1 MGELNEANLNNL
13 TSNIEDNL
21 QSIRKGLNNI
31 EDEDTKESIESF
43 LSKQDPIV
51 NLLAQLKSNATKYH
65 IDELT
70 ELINDIK
77 GDFEEMAE
85 NDIPPKILLQMQETI
100 NEVKRFSGKM
110 TKEYEK
116 QIAIG
121 KKIQKKYEDA
131 SQDLIEMLDDI
142 RAAGTPSDESEKI
155 IEDLREYQ
163 KNADDLLS
171 TDPIADDAL
180 QILMNIEAKMIK
192 LIIKLKSNSPK
203 METKL
208 VSIKKQKF
216 ELIRILKKNEDKVDQ
231 KRFDKSLKD
240 LLKKLGELELTNKQ
254 KEMLKKIKKYMKET
268 KYLHDKVK
276 TVGLEAFTKLEMDI
290 LQENYK
296 IIGHHLLGFYEE
308 QIPDEISEFFD
319 AVQEAIKK
327 WNFNIGFWLEVKLF
341 FFQF

>member
-21 QSIRKGLNNI
+21 QSIRDGLNNI

-43 LSKQDPIV
+43 LSKQDPLV
-51 NLLAQLKSNATKYH
+51 NLLARLKYNATKYH

-70 ELINDIK
+70 EFINDIK

-85 NDIPPKILLQMQETI
+85 YDIPPKILLQMQEI
-100 NEVKRFSGKM
+100 MNEVKRFSGKM

-116 QIAIG
+116 KIAMG

-131 SQDLIEMLDDI
+131 SQDLIEMLNDI
-142 RAAGTPSDESEKI
+142 RTAGTTSDESEEM
-155 IEDLREYQ
+155 IEHLGEYQ

-180 QILMNIEAKMIK
+180 QILMNIEAKIIE
-192 LIIKLKSNSPK
+192 LIIKIKSNLPK
-203 METKL
+203 MYETKL
-208 VSIKKQKF
+208 ASIKKQKF

-231 KRFDKSLKD
+231 KKFDKSLKD
-240 LLKKLGELELTNKQ
+240 LLKKIGELELTNNQ
-254 KEMLKKIKKYMKET
+254 KAMFKKIKKSMKKT

-276 TVGLEAFTKLEMDI
+276 SAGIEAFTKLEMDI

-296 IIGHHLLGFYEE
+296 IIGHHLLEFYEE

-327 WNFNIGFWLEVKLF
+327 WKFTIDFWLEVK
-341 FFQF
+341 